1 MDDSNALGPRLRLE
15 EVILLYEHELRR
27 FLTKHLRNSADID
40 DCLQETFLKIWTS
53 AQRHELRD
61 DIRGY
66 VFTVALNVI
75 RDKRRRDQA
84 RRRDLH
90 TEMSDSIESVRTVG
104 VEDQLYWTE
113 ALRLM
118 ESELQAL
125 RPSTRNIFLK
135 YHLEHKTY
143 ADIANELGIS
153 VRTVEREIAR
163 AMQHMTAV
171 LGNSLFV
178 NDR

>member
-1 MDDSNALGPRLRLE
+1 M
-15 EVILLYEHELRR
+15 
-27 FLTKHLRNSADID
+27 
-40 DCLQETFLKIWTS
+40 S

-90 TEMSDSIESVRTVG
+90 TEMSDSIESVRSVG

-118 ESELQAL
+118 ESELQTL

-135 YHLEHKTY
+135 YHLEHKNY
-143 ADIANELGIS
+143 ADIARELGIS

-163 AMQHMTAV
+163 AMEHMTAV
-171 LGNSLFV
+171 LGNSFFK
-178 NDR
+178 

>member
-1 MDDSNALGPRLRLE
+1 MDDNDAIRRQVRLRE
-15 EVILLYEHELRR
+15 IILLYEHDLRK
-27 FLTKHLRNSADID
+27 FLSRHLRNSADID

-53 AQRHELRD
+53 VQRHDLRD
-61 DIRGY
+61 DVRGY

-84 RRRDLH
+84 RQRDLH

-104 VEDQLYWTE
+104 VEDQLYWAE
-113 ALRLM
+113 ALRVM
-118 ESELQAL
+118 EAELQKL
-125 RPSTRNIFLK
+125 RPSTRNVFLK

-143 ADIANELGIS
+143 AGIAAELGIS

-171 LGNSLFV
+171 LGNSFFE
-178 NDR
+178 R

>member
-1 MDDSNALGPRLRLE
+1 
-15 EVILLYEHELRR
+15 
-27 FLTKHLRNSADID
+27 
-40 DCLQETFLKIWTS
+40 
-53 AQRHELRD
+53 
-61 DIRGY
+61 
-66 VFTVALNVI
+66 
-75 RDKRRRDQA
+75 
-84 RRRDLH
+84 
-90 TEMSDSIESVRTVG
+90 MSDSIESVRTVG

-113 ALRLM
+113 AVRLM